1 MNGTGTSMLRLDI
14 TDAHNQTSENDFLI
28 EAKKPGIYAERIGLK
43 TLTAWNC
50 DPTKCK
56 FEFLFV

>member
-1 MNGTGTSMLRLDI
+1 MLRLDI
-14 TDAHNQTSENDFLI
+14 TDAHIQTSENNFLI

-50 DPTKCK
+50 DPIKGK